1 MTQGSVKPAGQD
13 PGAQNIV
20 GSGPQVQQNKE
31 AVERVVSGLAG
42 AAFEGIETVGNGI
55 TALWNF
61 NKSVLNTAGQ
71 ITEPLLK
78 PLDALGVTEMVR
90 RPMDA
95 VVTGVEDRVTQLEE
109 KGRERLT
116 QTGSFTIVAISDTI
130 DAVLDYIST
139 HPQVDKMIT
148 DKLDKFLPML
158 SENVAVQ
165 KLVRKQVDAI
175 IPTLVKDPTIQ
186 LLIQEQANTYLDSL
200 STTLNPKLQAL
211 IRQQGDDYITY
222 LNAHPEQV
230 QNLVQGQTIGMTTEI
245 MNEVRERAVTADS
258 TIEMIVRRILGRK
271 QREELPL
278 PPPEVQRRADVARL
292 PSDFVEDGSV
302 QKLQAPKPSR
312 NGGPHVS

>member
-1 MTQGSVKPAGQD
+1 MIQD
-13 PGAQNIV
+13 SKQPVELEPKA
-20 GSGPQVQQNKE
+20 QQNKE
-31 AVERVVSGLAG
+31 TVERVVSGLAG

-55 TALWNF
+55 SAFWNF
-61 NKSVLNTAGQ
+61 NKSVINTAGQ
-71 ITEPLLK
+71 ITEPLMK

-90 RPMDA
+90 RPVDA
-95 VVTGVEDRVTQLEE
+95 MLTGVEGRVTQLEE
-109 KGRERLT
+109 KGREGLT
-116 QTGSFTIVAISDTI
+116 QTGSFTMLAVSDTI

-139 HPQVDKMIT
+139 HPQVDKLIT
-148 DKLDKFLPML
+148 DKLDKFLPLL
-158 SENVAVQ
+158 SENAAVQ

-175 IPTLVKDPTIQ
+175 LPTLVRDPTIQ
-186 LLIQEQANTYLDSL
+186 LLIQEQANAYLDSL

-258 TIEMIVRRILGRK
+258 TLEMIVRRILGRK

-292 PSDFVEDGSV
+292 PSDFVDDGSV
-302 QKLQAPKPSR
+302 KRLGSSKPSR
-312 NGGPHVS
+312 NGGPHGS

>member
-109 KGRERLT
+109 RGREGLT

-175 IPTLVKDPTIQ
+175 LPTLVKDPTIQ

-312 NGGPHVS
+312 NGGPHGS